1 MKLYDYYRSS
11 AAYRVRIVLNL
22 KSLPYQS
29 VPVNLVRGEQSAPG
43 HLARQPQGLVPALEL
58 DNGLMLRQS
67 LAICEYLDEAY
78 PQPPLMPPDAE
89 GRARVRALAQTIA
102 CDIHPLDNLRVLRY
116 LTGILDVSEADK
128 LDWYRHWIHEGFRA
142 LESLLT
148 TPETG
153 YFCHGDQP
161 TLADACLVPQLFNAR
176 RFDCDLSPYPTLV
189 RIGSHCETLDAFSR
203 AHPSQQPDAPRT

>member
-29 VPVNLVRGEQSAPG
+29 VPVNLVRGEQSALD
-43 HLARQPQGLVPALEL
+43 HLARQPQGLVPVLEL

-89 GRARVRALAQTIA
+89 GRARVRALMQTIA

-148 TPETG
+148 APETG
-153 YFCHGDQP
+153 CFCHGDQP
-161 TLADACLVPQLFNAR
+161 TLADACLVPQLFNAL
-176 RFDCDLSPYPTLV
+176 RFECDLNPYPTLV
-189 RIGSHCETLDAFSR
+189 RIGRHCETHEAFAR
-203 AHPSQQPDAPRT
+203 AHPSQQPDAPGT